1 MSEFGIESTLE
12 DVTLTKLQGAGLA
25 LWREKQQGRR
35 APARADFDP
44 QEMKPWLHWVMLT
57 EVHEG
62 DPMRFRR
69 RLVGTGITGIVGR
82 DVTGKYFEDIYEG
95 ETLAGVSREYCRCAT
110 NWLPAHV
117 QGQTPNRV
125 GYSFDSLLL
134 PLSAD
139 QQRVDMI
146 LSISEF
152 TARY

>member
-1 MSEFGIESTLE
+1 MPDFAIEPSLE
-12 DVTLTKLQGAGLA
+12 GVSLTPLQSSGLA
-25 LWREKQQGRR
+25 LWQDKKQGRR
-35 APARADFDP
+35 APARSDFDP
-44 QEMKPWLHWVMLT
+44 LEMKPWLHWVMLT

-69 RLVGTGITGIVGR
+69 RLVGTGITGVVGR
-82 DVTGKYFEDIYEG
+82 DVTGRFFEDIYEG
-95 ETLAGVSREYCRCAT
+95 ETLAGVSREYSHCAT
-110 NWLPAHV
+110 SWLPAHV
-117 QGQTPNRV
+117 RGQTPQRV

-146 LSISEF
+146 LSVSEF